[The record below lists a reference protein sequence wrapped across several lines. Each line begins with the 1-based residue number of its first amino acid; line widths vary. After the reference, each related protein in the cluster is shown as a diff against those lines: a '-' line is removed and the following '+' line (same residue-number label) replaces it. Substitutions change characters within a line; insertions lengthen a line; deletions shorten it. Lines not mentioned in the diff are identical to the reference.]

1 MSSLGPLQPTGS
13 QASVPP
19 STDQQ
24 PTGRHTITE
33 ASVTELSVETTG
45 VLPGDTRGNDVRIG
59 ETPGTLSKVAL
70 GLSVASLVLAPLF
83 GVGAVLAIVAL
94 ILSHVAKRG
103 DQLGRLRA
111 MVAMG
116 VSYVALVVGTA
127 VAVLVTLPIALA
139 FLISTGFILAG

>member
-1 MSSLGPLQPTGS
+1 
-13 QASVPP
+13 
-19 STDQQ
+19 
-24 PTGRHTITE
+24 
-33 ASVTELSVETTG
+33 VTELSVETTG
-45 VLPGDTRGNDVRIG
+45 VLPGNIRGNTVGIG

-70 GLSVASLVLAPLF
+70 GLSVASLVLAPVF

-111 MVAMG
+111 MIAMG

-139 FLISTGFILAG
+139 FLISSGFILAG